1 MEDLAPTVP
10 REHLRGAS
18 MRTMSAGSVELAKD
32 FDGLHQLLYTRGGI
46 RPSNAAVE
54 ELTKLLLLRIAAE
67 RVPAVAVEG
76 FGSLAGV
83 LDRVRLGGGDSVRL
97 AKSAFRVANSL
108 PSLAASLPSGEVQPV
123 WPLDEPLRITRED
136 VLAEAVR
143 ILSGIELGAVG
154 AYDPVGTAFDVFLRG
169 RYEHAG
175 GLGTYLTPEGVV
187 DLMVGVGFELLAAA
201 EHEDAP
207 SALMGDPCC
216 GSGRFL
222 VGMLHEARRRGL
234 DERWAES
241 GSPLFGADQ
250 SASSVAM
257 ARVNLMAAGLRT
269 PRVFVVGDSITD
281 QHVSKRSGR
290 FSLILTN
297 PPFGDK
303 KYDSAEGIERAAIY
317 LPSLA
322 GSPRVD
328 PALAFVARC
337 IELLAPGGVAGIIL
351 PDGVGDGRA
360 MRELLLDRSR
370 PDLPLG
376 VEGVISLPSATFA
389 PAGTT
394 AKTSVTFLRKA
405 AAEPKKYVFLARA
418 DHVGFVMSK
427 GSPARDPRGDDLPGI
442 TAEIRRFVAA
452 PTSWKPSE
460 RVAGRWFAELGSLDA
475 STLDEGAEAA
485 RAELKDA
492 GGFEARTILH
502 FSRRRRAPITGALP
516 FVSVLHV
523 DELGAVEWDLAWTH
537 RPVTPG
543 QLAEPGELLVS
554 LLNPRKFRAAVV
566 PAEVGQVQC
575 SAEFGVF
582 RPDLDPYAAL
592 VLLQHPLVHRQIAPL
607 GRGTSSSRRRID
619 AEDVLSLMLPPFD
632 DSWVSRA
639 GEAAQDHFEH
649 MASARRGLRDLYAD
663 LLGTDSPLRVRRPQG
678 LGDKAPKPRRLS
690 PSPTGSYGTEQLP
703 GCGSQCSTSR

>member
-1 MEDLAPTVP
+1 MKMV
-10 REHLRGAS
+10 
-18 MRTMSAGSVELAKD
+18 SAVSVELAKEL
-32 FDGLHQLLYTRGGI
+32 DGLHQLLYTRGGI

-67 RVPAVAVEG
+67 REPHVVVEG
-76 FGSLAGV
+76 FGNLASV
-83 LDRVRLGGGDSVRL
+83 LDSTRLRRDDGLHL
-97 AKSAFRVANSL
+97 AKAAFRVANRL
-108 PSLAASLPSGEVQPV
+108 PSLGALSPNGEQQPV

-136 VLAEAVR
+136 VLSEAVR
-143 ILSGIELGAVG
+143 ILGDIQLGVLG

-187 DLMVGVGFELLAAA
+187 DVMVAVGFELLEAAGPEA
-201 EHEDAP
+201 NG
-207 SALMGDPCC
+207 SSLMGDPCC

-222 VGMLHEARRRGL
+222 VGMLHEAQRRGL
-234 DERWAES
+234 DDRWLRDGGA
-241 GSPLFGADQ
+241 LFGADQ

-257 ARVNLMAAGLRT
+257 ARVNLMAAGIRT
-269 PRVFVVGDSITD
+269 PKVFVVSDSITD
-281 QHVSKRSGR
+281 QHVSQRRNG

-303 KYDSAEGIERAAIY
+303 KYDSTEGIECAASFF
-317 LPSLA
+317 PTLA

-328 PALAFVARC
+328 PALVFVARC
-337 IELLAPGGVAGIIL
+337 VELLAPGGVAGIVL

-360 MRELLLDRSR
+360 MRELLLGIPRL
-370 PDLPLG
+370 DLALG
-376 VEGVISLPSATFA
+376 VEGVISLPPTTFA

-405 AAEPKKYVFLARA
+405 AAEPNKYVFLARA

-427 GSPARDPRGDDLPGI
+427 GSPARDPEGDDLPGI
-442 TAEIRRFVAA
+442 ATELRRFITA
-452 PTSWKPSE
+452 PTTWQPSKQ
-460 RVAGRWFAELGSLDA
+460 VAKRRIAELTSLDA
-475 STLDEGAEAA
+475 STLDEDAEAA
-485 RAELKDA
+485 RVLLKEA

-502 FSRRRRAPITGALP
+502 AHRKRRSRSNGGLP
-516 FVSVLHV
+516 FISVLHV
-523 DELGAVEWDLAWTH
+523 DELGTVDWDLAQAH

-566 PAEVGQVQC
+566 PVVGGRVQC

-582 RPDLDPYAAL
+582 RPDIDPYAAL
-592 VLLQHPLVHRQIAPL
+592 VLLQHPLVRRQVAPL

-619 AEDVLSLMLPPFD
+619 PEDVLSLMLPPFD
-632 DSWVSRA
+632 DAWVFQS
-639 GEAAQDHFEH
+639 GQAARDHLENI
-649 MASARRGLRDLYAD
+649 ASARRGLRDLYVS
-663 LLGTDSPLRVRRPQG
+663 LLGVEP
-678 LGDKAPKPRRLS
+678 
-690 PSPTGSYGTEQLP
+690 
-703 GCGSQCSTSR
+703 

>member
-1 MEDLAPTVP
+1 MK
-10 REHLRGAS
+10 
-18 MRTMSAGSVELAKD
+18 TMSAAPVELARD

-54 ELTKLLLLRIAAE
+54 ELTKLLLLRIAVE
-67 RVPAVAVEG
+67 REPDVVVEH
-76 FGSLAGV
+76 FGNLASV
-83 LDRVRLGGGDSVRL
+83 LDRVRLSGGDSVRL

-108 PSLAASLPSGEVQPV
+108 PSLGAELPSGGVQPV
-123 WPLDEPLRITRED
+123 WPLDEPLRISRED

-143 ILSGIELGAVG
+143 ILGGIELGAVG

-187 DLMVGVGFELLAAA
+187 DLMVAVGFELLAAT
-201 EHEDAP
+201 ELVRD
-207 SALMGDPCC
+207 SSTLMGDPCC

-222 VGMLHEARRRGL
+222 VGLLHEARRRAL
-234 DERWAES
+234 DERWLES

-257 ARVNLMAAGLRT
+257 ARVNLMAAGIRT

-281 QHVSKRSGR
+281 RQVSQRSGR

-303 KYDSAEGIERAAIY
+303 KYDSAEGIERAAFY
-317 LPSLA
+317 FPSLA
-322 GSPRVD
+322 RSPRMD

-351 PDGVGDGRA
+351 PDGVGDGRP
-360 MRELLLDRSR
+360 MRELLLGRSR
-370 PDLPLG
+370 LDLPLG

-405 AAEPKKYVFLARA
+405 AAEPTKYVFFARA

-427 GSPARDPRGDDLPGI
+427 GSPARDPCGDDLPGI
-442 TAEIRRFVAA
+442 TVEIKRQIAS
-452 PTSWKPSE
+452 PSSWQASK
-460 RVAGRWFAELGSLDA
+460 RVARRRFAELSSLDA
-475 STLDEGAEAA
+475 STLDDGAEAA

-492 GGFEARTILH
+492 GGCEARTILH
-502 FSRRRRAPITGALP
+502 FNGKRRAPIVGGRP

-523 DELGAVEWDLAWTH
+523 DDLGAVDWDLAWTH

-554 LLNPRKFRAAVV
+554 LLNPSKFRAAVV
-566 PAEVGQVQC
+566 PAGVGQVQC

-582 RPDLDPYAAL
+582 RSDLDPYAAL
-592 VLLQHPLVHRQIAPL
+592 VLLQHPLVRRQIAPL

-632 DSWVSRA
+632 DSWVSHA
-639 GEAAQDHFEH
+639 GEAAQGHFEH
-649 MASARRGLRDLYAD
+649 IASARRGLRDLYVD
-663 LLGTDSPLRVRRPQG
+663 LSEMNLQLRACDSRELRDRGSEHYRPFS
-678 LGDKAPKPRRLS
+678 DAS
-690 PSPTGSYGTEQLP
+690 
-703 GCGSQCSTSR
+703 

>member
-1 MEDLAPTVP
+1 MKTISAAP
-10 REHLRGAS
+10 
-18 MRTMSAGSVELAKD
+18 VELAKEL
-32 FDGLHQLLYTRGGI
+32 DGLHQLLYTRGGI

-67 RVPAVAVEG
+67 REPDVVVAG
-76 FGSLAGV
+76 FGSLGSV
-83 LDRVRLGGGDSVRL
+83 LDRVRLSGDDSVQL
-97 AKSAFRVANSL
+97 AKAAFRVANSL
-108 PSLAASLPSGEVQPV
+108 PTLGALLPSGAVQSV
-123 WPLDEPLRITRED
+123 WPLDEPLRITRGD
-136 VLAEAVR
+136 VLSEAVR
-143 ILSGIELGAVG
+143 ILSGIELGGVG

-187 DLMVGVGFELLAAA
+187 NLMVTVGFELRAAA
-201 EHEDAP
+201 ELKDDS

-222 VGMLHEARRRGL
+222 VGLLHEARQRGL
-234 DERWAES
+234 DERWL
-241 GSPLFGADQ
+241 GSSRPLFGADQ

-257 ARVNLMAAGLRT
+257 ARVNLMAAGIRT
-269 PRVFVVGDSITD
+269 PEVFVVGDSITD
-281 QHVSKRSGR
+281 PQLSQRCSR

-303 KYDSAEGIERAAIY
+303 KYDSLEGIERAAFV
-317 LPSLA
+317 LPTLA

-328 PALAFVARC
+328 PALVFVARC

-351 PDGVGDGRA
+351 PDGIGDGRA
-360 MRELLLDRSR
+360 MRELLLGRSR

-405 AAEPKKYVFLARA
+405 SAEPRKYVFIARA

-427 GSPARDPRGDDLPGI
+427 GSPVHDPGGDDLPEI
-442 TAEIRRFVAA
+442 AAEIQRCIAG
-452 PTSWKPSE
+452 PTSWQPSKQVT
-460 RVAGRWFAELGSLDA
+460 RRRLAELSSLDA
-475 STLDEGAEAA
+475 STFDEDAEAA
-485 RAELKDA
+485 RASLKDA
-492 GGFEARTILH
+492 GGFEARTVLH
-502 FSRRRRAPITGALP
+502 FDGKRRSRIASGLP

-523 DELGAVEWDLAWTH
+523 DELGAVDWDLARTH

-554 LLNPRKFRAAVV
+554 LLNPSKFRAAVV
-566 PAEVGQVQC
+566 PAGIGQVQC

-582 RPDLDPYAAL
+582 QPVLNPCAVL
-592 VLLQHPLVHRQIAPL
+592 VLLQHPLVRRQIAPL

-632 DSWVSRA
+632 VSWVSRA
-639 GEAAQDHFEH
+639 GEAAQGHFEH
-649 MASARRGLRDLYAD
+649 IASARRGLRDLYVD
-663 LLGTDSPLRVRRPQG
+663 LV
-678 LGDKAPKPRRLS
+678 GDGSVAAS
-690 PSPTGSYGTEQLP
+690 ASVSYGSEQLP
-703 GCGSQCSTSR
+703 GFGSQCSTSR

>member
-1 MEDLAPTVP
+1 MKPMSPAPI
-10 REHLRGAS
+10 
-18 MRTMSAGSVELAKD
+18 ELAKEL
-32 FDGLHQLLYTRGGI
+32 DGLHQLLYTRGGI

-67 RVPAVAVEG
+67 RAPDVVVAG
-76 FGSLAGV
+76 FGDLASV
-83 LDRVRLGGGDSVRL
+83 LDRVLLSADDSILL
-97 AKSAFRVANSL
+97 AKAAFRVANSL
-108 PSLAASLPSGEVQPV
+108 PSLGALLPNGEVQPV
-123 WPLDEPLRITRED
+123 WPLDEPLRIARQD
-136 VLAEAVR
+136 VLSEAVR
-143 ILSGIELGAVG
+143 ILGGIELGAVG

-187 DLMVGVGFELLAAA
+187 KLMVTVGFELLAAA
-201 EHEDAP
+201 KLEDDS

-222 VGMLHEARRRGL
+222 VGLLHEARRRGL
-234 DERWAES
+234 DERWLES
-241 GSPLFGADQ
+241 GGPLFGADQ

-257 ARVNLMAAGLRT
+257 ARVNLMAAGIRT
-269 PRVFVVGDSITD
+269 PEVFVVGDSITD
-281 QHVSKRSGR
+281 QRVSQQRSR

-303 KYDSAEGIERAAIY
+303 KYDSAEGIERAAY
-317 LPSLA
+317 YFPTLA
-322 GSPRVD
+322 GSPRLD

-351 PDGVGDGRA
+351 PDGIVDGRA
-360 MRELLLDRSR
+360 MRELLLGRSR
-370 PDLPLG
+370 LDLPLG

-405 AAEPKKYVFLARA
+405 PAESRKYVFLARA

-427 GSPARDPRGDDLPGI
+427 GSPACDPGGDDLPGI
-442 TAEIRRFVAA
+442 TEDIRRFIASPDSWQPSKQVA
-452 PTSWKPSE
+452 
-460 RVAGRWFAELGSLDA
+460 RRRFVELSSLDA
-475 STLDEGAEAA
+475 STLDADAEAA
-485 RAELKDA
+485 RAALKDA
-492 GGFEARTILH
+492 GGFEARTILQ
-502 FSRRRRAPITGALP
+502 FNGKRRSHVASGLP

-523 DELGAVEWDLAWTH
+523 DELGAVDWDLAWTH

-543 QLAEPGELLVS
+543 QLAEPGDLLVS
-554 LLNPRKFRAAVV
+554 LLNPSKFRAAVV
-566 PAEVGQVQC
+566 PARIGQVQC

-592 VLLQHPLVHRQIAPL
+592 VLLQHPLVRRQIAPL

-619 AEDVLSLMLPPFD
+619 ADDVLSLMLPPFD
-632 DSWVSRA
+632 DSWASRA
-639 GEAAQDHFEH
+639 GEAAQGHFEH
-649 MASARRGLRDLYAD
+649 IVSARRGLRDLYVD
-663 LLGTDSPLRVRRPQG
+663 LLEMDL
-678 LGDKAPKPRRLS
+678 
-690 PSPTGSYGTEQLP
+690 
-703 GCGSQCSTSR
+703 

>member
-1 MEDLAPTVP
+1 MK
-10 REHLRGAS
+10 
-18 MRTMSAGSVELAKD
+18 TMSAAPVELAKD

-67 RVPAVAVEG
+67 REPDADVQD
-76 FGSLAGV
+76 FGNLAGV
-83 LDRVRLGGGDSVRL
+83 LDRVRLGGGDSVQL

-108 PSLAASLPSGEVQPV
+108 PSLGARLPSGGVQPV
-123 WPLDEPLRITRED
+123 WPVDEPLRISRED
-136 VLAEAVR
+136 VLAEAMR
-143 ILSGIELGAVG
+143 ILSDIELGAVG
-154 AYDPVGTAFDVFLRG
+154 AYDPLGTAFDVFLRG

-187 DLMVGVGFELLAAA
+187 DLMVGVGFELLAAV
-201 EHEDAP
+201 ELVHDQ
-207 SALMGDPCC
+207 STLIGDPCC

-222 VGMLHEARRRGL
+222 VGLLHEARRRGL
-234 DERWAES
+234 DEHWLES
-241 GSPLFGADQ
+241 GGPLFGADQ

-257 ARVNLMAAGLRT
+257 ARVNLMAAGICT

-281 QHVSKRSGR
+281 QHVSQRSGR

-303 KYDSAEGIERAAIY
+303 KYDSAEGIERAANY

-360 MRELLLDRSR
+360 MRELLLARSR
-370 PDLPLG
+370 LDLPLG

-405 AAEPKKYVFLARA
+405 ATEPKKYVFLARA

-427 GSPARDPRGDDLPGI
+427 GSPAHDPRGDDLPGI
-442 TAEIRRFVAA
+442 TAEIRRLIAG
-452 PTSWKPSE
+452 PTSWQPSK
-460 RVAGRWFAELGSLDA
+460 RVARRRFAELSSLDA

-502 FSRRRRAPITGALP
+502 FNGKRRARIAGGLP

-649 MASARRGLRDLYAD
+649 MTSARRGLRDLYVE

-678 LGDKAPKPRRLS
+678 LQDEAPTRRRLP
-690 PSPTGSYGTEQLP
+690 PSPAGSYGTEQLP
-703 GCGSQCSTSR
+703 GFGSQCSTSR

>member
-1 MEDLAPTVP
+1 MKTTSVAP
-10 REHLRGAS
+10 
-18 MRTMSAGSVELAKD
+18 VELAKD
-32 FDGLHQLLYTRGGI
+32 LDGLHQLLYMRGGI

-67 RVPAVAVEG
+67 RETDVDVAG
-76 FGSLAGV
+76 FGSLGSV
-83 LDRVRLGGGDSVRL
+83 LDRVQLGTDSSVQL
-97 AKSAFRVANSL
+97 AKAAFQVANRL
-108 PSLAASLPSGEVQPV
+108 PSLGALLPSGAVQPV
-123 WPLDEPLRITRED
+123 WPLDEPLRITRGD
-136 VLAEAVR
+136 VLSEAVR
-143 ILSGIELGAVG
+143 ILGGIELGAVG

-187 DLMVGVGFELLAAA
+187 DLMVRVGFELLANAGLA
-201 EHEDAP
+201 DN
-207 SALMGDPCC
+207 SSTLVGDPCC

-222 VGMLHEARRRGL
+222 VGLLHEARRRGL
-234 DERWAES
+234 DERWLES

-250 SASSVAM
+250 SASAVAM
-257 ARVNLMAAGLRT
+257 ARVNLMAAGIRT
-269 PRVFVVGDSITD
+269 PEVFVVDDSITD
-281 QHVSKRSGR
+281 QRVSQRCSR

-303 KYDSAEGIERAAIY
+303 KYDSAEGIARAAFY

-322 GSPRVD
+322 GSPKVD

-351 PDGVGDGRA
+351 PDGIGDGRA
-360 MRELLLDRSR
+360 MRKLLLGR
-370 PDLPLG
+370 PRLDLPLG

-405 AAEPKKYVFLARA
+405 AAEPKQYVFLARA

-427 GSPARDPRGDDLPGI
+427 GSPACDPGGDDLPTI
-442 TAEIRRFVAA
+442 TADIRRFITSPASWQPSKQVARRR
-452 PTSWKPSE
+452 S
-460 RVAGRWFAELGSLDA
+460 AELSSLDA
-475 STLDEGAEAA
+475 STLDRDAEEA
-485 RAELKDA
+485 RASLKDA

-502 FSRRRRAPITGALP
+502 FNGKRRSRIANGLP

-523 DELGAVEWDLAWTH
+523 DELGAVDWDLAWTH

-543 QLAEPGELLVS
+543 QQAEPGELLVS
-554 LLNPRKFRAAVV
+554 LLNPSKFRAAVV
-566 PAEVGQVQC
+566 PAVVGQVQC

-582 RPDLDPYAAL
+582 RPVLDPYAAL
-592 VLLQHPLVHRQIAPL
+592 VLLQHPLVRRQIAPL

-632 DSWVSRA
+632 DSRASRA
-639 GEAAQDHFEH
+639 GRAARGHFENI
-649 MASARRGLRDLYAD
+649 ASAKTGLRDLYVD
-663 LLGTDSPLRVRRPQG
+663 LVDIDLQPRACLSATAPSNAPDSDPSTR
-678 LGDKAPKPRRLS
+678 PRRGRAR
-690 PSPTGSYGTEQLP
+690 PSEARQPTRERAQGSLRPSSRCRTVRSRSQ
-703 GCGSQCSTSR
+703 GS